1 MTGATY
7 GLTVRRVIVEASDAR
22 SFELSVPPALVE
34 TFRYR
39 SGQFLGFDVM
49 IGGEVIRR
57 CYSLSSAPEIDEF
70 PSVTVKRV
78 SGGRVSNWFNDRVKV
93 GDRLLVVPP
102 SGRFVLGTTPGPLCL
117 YAGGS
122 GITPIISLLKTA
134 LHNWTTPIRLYYA
147 NRDSDAVIFS
157 SALERLAAEHPTRL
171 LIQHHLDLRDGLASE
186 AELSA
191 FMRNPIGWRHYIC
204 GPGPFMA
211 LVETTLSKAR
221 VPVADTHVE
230 RFTVMEVSKP
240 KELLDVVVF
249 EPEMTVT
256 LEGRTRAIRCLPG
269 ETVLEAARRSGL
281 QPPASCEA
289 GICASCLAKVT
300 RGRTIMRHNEV
311 LNVEE
316 IAEGLTLTCQAVP
329 ASAELHIEY

>member
-1 MTGATY
+1 MTGVTH
-7 GLTVRRVIVEASDAR
+7 GLTVRRVIEEAADAR
-22 SFELSVPPALVE
+22 SLELYVPPELVE

-49 IGGEVIRR
+49 IGGEIMRR
-57 CYSLSSAPEIDEF
+57 CYSLSSAPEIDEY
-70 PSVTVKRV
+70 PTVTVKRV
-78 SGGRVSNWFNDRVKV
+78 AGGRVSNWFNDLVKV
-93 GDRLLVVPP
+93 GDRLLVAPP
-102 SGRFVLGTTPGPLCL
+102 SGRFVLGAAPAPLCL

-122 GITPIISLLKTA
+122 GITPIISLMKTA
-134 LHNWTTPIRLYYA
+134 LRDWTTPIRLFYA
-147 NRDSDAVIFS
+147 NRDSTSVIFK
-157 SALERLAAEHPTRL
+157 SALERISAEHPARL
-171 LIQHHLDLRDGLASE
+171 LIRHHLDLRDGLTSE

-191 FMRNPIGWRHYIC
+191 FMENPIGWRHYIC

-211 LVETTLSKAR
+211 LVESTLSKAR
-221 VPVADTHVE
+221 VPLIDTHVE
-230 RFTVMEVSKP
+230 RFTVTEESAP
-240 KELLDVVVF
+240 RESLDVVVP
-249 EPEMTVT
+249 EPEMTVI
-256 LEGRTRAIRCLPG
+256 LEGQTRTIRCLPG

-311 LNVEE
+311 LNADE

-329 ASAELHIEY
+329 ASAELRVEY